1 MNYKPDY
8 RYIPPITWPIL
19 TPLYDFF
26 CVIGGLGTRFKK
38 KVLRAIS
45 LREGMHVLDIGCG
58 TGVLLKAKKEM
69 YPKVSFIGCDPNK
82 KALAIAER
90 RLAKAKLS
98 VELTEAFAESLPF
111 PNGSLGVCFSTLA
124 VFPMPNEIKRR
135 AIAECYRILSPGG
148 RIVIADLGETKSIL
162 LRKALFFEKIEYLE
176 GNFTGV
182 IPRFLT
188 EAGFKGIRIVGRHF
202 PCIDIIVAE
211 K

>member
-58 TGVLLKAKKEM
+58 TGVLLKAAKEM

-111 PNGSLGVCFSTLA
+111 PNGSLDVCFSTLA
-124 VFPMPNEIKRR
+124 FHHMPNEIKRR